1 MGKKKRRTKYKRLN
15 FFYQSESSQLDK
27 KSVSN
32 QIDKKSGSKKYDILN
47 CIYDDIIFDEIIL
60 VCCEIFESEKF
71 YYESENLSRI
81 IEKSNFDE
89 NQLLVA
95 KLNSE
100 LDKQRKDLQKGEY
113 NKMILDLE
121 QFILPLKEMDSDKGN
136 FGDYPEIIKA
146 VKKNEL
152 MLANYQ
158 RKLHFLK
165 LDSNFP
171 NISKTKQKVIN
182 TSMYSDEE
190 YEYISD

>member
-15 FFYQSESSQLDK
+15 FFYQSESNQLDK
-27 KSVSN
+27 KSESN
-32 QIDKKSGSKKYDILN
+32 QIDKKSGCKKYDILN

-71 YYESENLSRI
+71 HYESENLSRI

-100 LDKQRKDLQKGEY
+100 LDKQRKDLQKDEY

-136 FGDYPEIIKA
+136 FGDYPEIIKS

-152 MLANYQ
+152 ILAKYQ
-158 RKLHFLK
+158 RKLHSLK

-171 NISKTKQKVIN
+171 NISKTKQKVIH
-182 TSMYSDEE
+182 TSIYSDEE